1 MYIGR
6 ALPLLLLSSALLAS
20 ASSASSASAPYDVC
34 SNVTSAMSM
43 ASGGLSLSHPS
54 EGSYQDCH
62 AIPTAQ
68 YCLFTTAL
76 NVSGHAIPVTNGRCV
91 PRQCTSSLL
100 EGYVRGKLNVTE
112 NGVQGFLDQFGPA
125 LAKYLNVTQGDL
137 QRNLDVLEAS
147 ANFAA
152 VSAKASCDSDVKA
165 MGAQGKTVVGFIVLL
180 ALLAVISTAM
190 EDLGKRGM
198 LRCGRH
204 SAWTIFSVTHNLQR
218 LAAPMLGDFQALN
231 GEKAG

>member
-34 SNVTSAMSM
+34 SNATSAMSM

-112 NGVQGFLDQFGPA
+112 HGVQGFLDEFGPA

-137 QRNLDVLEAS
+137 QRDLDVLEAS
-147 ANFAA
+147 ADFAA
-152 VSAKASCDSDVKA
+152 VTSFTSPPPQPSTLTCLSLCVAWARVK
-165 MGAQGKTVVGFIVLL
+165 FRF
-180 ALLAVISTAM
+180 
-190 EDLGKRGM
+190 DPRG
-198 LRCGRH
+198 
-204 SAWTIFSVTHNLQR
+204 V
-218 LAAPMLGDFQALN
+218 FQALPPRSR
-231 GEKAG
+231 GGAASHLRP

>member
-1 MYIGR
+1 
-6 ALPLLLLSSALLAS
+6 
-20 ASSASSASAPYDVC
+20 
-34 SNVTSAMSM
+34 MSM

-68 YCLFTTAL
+68 YCLFKTAL

-100 EGYVRGKLNVTE
+100 ERYVRGKLNVTE
-112 NGVQGFLDQFGPA
+112 HGVQGFLDEFGPA

-137 QRNLDVLEAS
+137 QRDLHVLEAS
-147 ANFAA
+147 ADFAA

-190 EDLGKRGM
+190 EDLGKRGV